1 MRRKS
6 WLICL
11 SLLCFSLTVWADE
24 LPFKNNEVLKYDI
37 RYKYGIMMVK
47 GGDAVQSLRVSNNK
61 DAAIKS
67 TLTFK
72 TTSFFDKIY
81 KIRDTLSSQMNY
93 KVQPQYYLRKVNESD
108 TKYKEETFFEAFGK
122 SHSKARVLRV
132 GQSGQVKLD
141 TLHVA
146 DNYAFDFLSIF
157 TYIRT
162 LDIASLPLG
171 STQNLSIFAG
181 KRKINIIIRF
191 QGQAIIERND
201 YLKYKT
207 YKLEL
212 DIVDEIFNESKN
224 AIEVWISDDRN
235 QIPIKIKAKLKIG
248 AAEIDLKSHENL
260 KYPFSAEI
268 KIPR

>member
-1 MRRKS
+1 MRKKG
-6 WLICL
+6 WLIYFG
-11 SLLCFSLTVWADE
+11 LLCFSFTALAND
-24 LPFKNNEVLKYDI
+24 LPFKDKEVLKYDI
-37 RYKYGIMMVK
+37 RYKYGIMMVR
-47 GGDAVQSLRVSNNK
+47 GGDAVQSLSLNNNRE
-61 DAAIKS
+61 DAIRS

-72 TTSFFDKIY
+72 TSSFFDKIY
-81 KIRDTLSSQMNY
+81 KIRDTLTSRMTAKIEPKHY
-93 KVQPQYYLRKVNESD
+93 MRIVNESD
-108 TKYKEETFFEAFGK
+108 TKYKEETFFESFGAK
-122 SHSKARVLRV
+122 ESKARIIRV

-162 LDIASLPLG
+162 LDIASYPIG
-171 STQNLSIFAG
+171 STQNLTIFAG
-181 KRKINIIIRF
+181 KRKINIIIRH
-191 QGQAIIERND
+191 QGQAVIERNT

-207 YKLEL
+207 HKLEL

-224 AIEVWISDDRN
+224 AIEVWLSDDQNR
-235 QIPIKIKAKLKIG
+235 IPIKIKAKLKIG
-248 AAEIDLKSHENL
+248 AAEIDLKSQENL